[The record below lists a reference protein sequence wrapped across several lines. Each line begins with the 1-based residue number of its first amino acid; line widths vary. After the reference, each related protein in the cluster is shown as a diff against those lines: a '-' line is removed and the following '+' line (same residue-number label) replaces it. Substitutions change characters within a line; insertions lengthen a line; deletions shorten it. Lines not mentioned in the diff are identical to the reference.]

1 LSGLCRYFSYAGKAY
16 IFYGG
21 SSMNNTVDVT
31 MTGETLNNF
40 FGYSVSSAGDVNG
53 DGYSDVIVG
62 AVGYSLN
69 KGRAYIFFGG
79 SSMNNT
85 SDVTMTGET
94 TNIFF
99 GGSVSSAG
107 DVNGDGYSDVI
118 VGSYGNNSF
127 TGRAYVYFGGTN
139 MNIYSDV
146 IMNGETTDNE
156 FGKSVSTAGDVNGDG
171 YSDVIVGANRFNTQT
186 GRAYVYYGGIDM
198 NNIADVT
205 MTGENTSNFF
215 GYSVSFAGDV
225 NGDGYSDV
233 IVGAHNYNVQ
243 IGRAYV
249 YFGGTAM
256 NNIADVIMT
265 GEANLY
271 EFGYSVSSAGDINGD
286 GYSDLIVGSRAYNT
300 YTGRAYIYNG
310 SAISANPILNYVKD
324 VPNDQGGK
332 LNLKWARSANDVQG
346 NTLVTDYLIQRSFP
360 PTGGNF
366 SWQNVTTIPASHE
379 SFYTYIDNTPS
390 DSTSNGSSTFFF
402 RITARTNDINQTWRS
417 NILSG
422 RSIDNIAPLAVS
434 AFTATNA
441 GANVNLNWGGSSAPD
456 LLNYILYRSTSPTI
470 DPYLQTPLATSTSLT
485 YTDTSPIS
493 GLYYYF
499 ILAQDIHGNY
509 SPVSVT
515 QRPAVTL
522 NLTMLIQG
530 FYNSSTDLMVRD
542 TSVVY
547 LRSSTSPYAKVDSA
561 KAYLSNTGAGNFYF
575 TNAANGVSYYLQ
587 LKQRNTLE
595 TWSKITQQFAGSILT
610 YNFTSASSQAYGNN
624 MINVDASPVRYA
636 VYSGDVNQN
645 GYIDLTDVIQINNA
659 ANTFASGYV
668 VTDLT
673 GNNIV
678 DLTDVL
684 MAYNNAT
691 AFVSVIRP

>member
-1 LSGLCRYFSYAGKAY
+1 MRYFSYAGKAY

-31 MTGETLNNF
+31 MTGETLNNY

-215 GYSVSFAGDV
+215 GYSVSLAGDV

-286 GYSDLIVGSRAYNT
+286 GYSELIVGSRAYNT

-332 LNLKWARSANDVQG
+332 LNLKWARSANDVKG
-346 NTLVTDYLIQRSFP
+346 NTLVTDYLVQRSFP

-422 RSIDNIAPLAVS
+422 TVSKHYNIR
-434 AFTATNA
+434 
-441 GANVNLNWGGSSAPD
+441 NVV
-456 LLNYILYRSTSPTI
+456 
-470 DPYLQTPLATSTSLT
+470 
-485 YTDTSPIS
+485 
-493 GLYYYF
+493 
-499 ILAQDIHGNY
+499 HGN
-509 SPVSVT
+509 S
-515 QRPAVTL
+515 
-522 NLTMLIQG
+522 
-530 FYNSSTDLMVRD
+530 
-542 TSVVY
+542 
-547 LRSSTSPYAKVDSA
+547 AKV
-561 KAYLSNTGAGNFYF
+561 
-575 TNAANGVSYYLQ
+575 
-587 LKQRNTLE
+587 
-595 TWSKITQQFAGSILT
+595 
-610 YNFTSASSQAYGNN
+610 
-624 MINVDASPVRYA
+624 
-636 VYSGDVNQN
+636 
-645 GYIDLTDVIQINNA
+645 
-659 ANTFASGYV
+659 
-668 VTDLT
+668 
-673 GNNIV
+673 NIC
-678 DLTDVL
+678 
-684 MAYNNAT
+684 
-691 AFVSVIRP
+691 FSCIC